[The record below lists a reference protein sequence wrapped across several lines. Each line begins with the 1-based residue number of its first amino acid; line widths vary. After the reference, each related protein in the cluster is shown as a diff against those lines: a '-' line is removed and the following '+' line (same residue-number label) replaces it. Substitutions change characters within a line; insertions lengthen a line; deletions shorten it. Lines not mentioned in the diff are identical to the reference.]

1 MAIIELGLKTL
12 PKVVVA
18 TAGTPV
24 PLSATELLVIQA
36 TIQYNGLNAGD
47 IYIGEADVTANKCL
61 VLNGS
66 TPALAL
72 EGEDTVAD
80 EDKVVFDLNKVYVD
94 AANNGDSVFVAYTE
108 FTGMRYN
115 T

>member
-18 TAGTPV
+18 AAGTAV
-24 PLSATELLVIQA
+24 PLSATPLLVMQA
-36 TIQYNGLNAGD
+36 TIQFNGLNAGD
-47 IYIGEADVTANKCL
+47 IYVGEADVTVNKCL
-61 VLNGS
+61 VLSAS

-72 EGEDTVAD
+72 EGDDTASD

-94 AANNGDSVFVAYTE
+94 AAVSGDSVFVAYTE
-108 FTGMRYN
+108 FNGMSYN
-115 T
+115 S